1 MRFSLFLLVAIFF
14 SFDANAAAD
23 IVNRNC
29 NPEMTACMADV
40 KRKFGLRINPDREVA
55 QAQCLARFNECTA
68 ANGGITQKSGRIAQM
83 YNPANADFIECR
95 KTISDPNSDAFTA
108 CMRGRVQSTPKK
120 TEKAELNVIPQ
131 PKIVIGSCSK
141 QYPEKCTT
149 ELTCAYNNGQ
159 WDGKTCTA
167 AACPEGS
174 VANNISPERCT
185 CLSDISLSIERG
197 SQQQCPGTCRFEDH
211 KIYDGPTK
219 SCACADG
226 YRDPSG
232 STNNVMVCIAVTT
245 PTPPSETADECLREI
260 QEKVNSCNSAATTAV
275 NQCNPDRENDDT
287 ITSLQNLLKGAT
299 GVMGASEKCAQA
311 AIAGSTGYYALDELR
326 GKCDTEI
333 GSCKTSC
340 ADATSYINANKDR
353 VYQACRKKQYDFLSC
368 RFDNPF
374 PTAFTEPEW
383 NAEWDKV
390 NKAPF
395 EQKIQEMQ
403 SSVASNNTKCESG
416 TAVTNREKV
425 SSYMTDMDSTFKAAS
440 QCECQLNSG
449 GANCANLVGP
459 KDCAADP
466 TLAGC
471 ASAQVNCLNAADTS
485 PKCVCFRDPNSNECK
500 NIAANPTVNT
510 NSNLNGFAGPG
521 GVTPTNGIGETSVGG
536 KAGIDL
542 SGDDLRNLGSSEVS
556 AMNSSGTATAD
567 GGSPFGVAGAAGGPG
582 VGGNFGSG
590 ENASQGEEDSSLNSK
605 IGGMFN
611 AAKGAI
617 GNLFGDKKG
626 SGSEATKSG
635 AFGSGLDANGNSV
648 DTKKWRPGK
657 MVRGLASGADT
668 ELAGKFEDIWR
679 VMNKRYKVQDQ
690 KDLFIFG
697 EKN

>member
-1 MRFSLFLLVAIFF
+1 MKFSLFLLVAIFF

-55 QAQCLARFNECTA
+55 QARCLAQFNECSA

-120 TEKAELNVIPQ
+120 TEKAELNVLSL
-131 PKIVIGSCSK
+131 PKVVIGTCSK

-149 ELTCAYNNGQ
+149 ELTCAYNNGM
-159 WDGKTCTA
+159 WDGKVCTA
-167 AACPEGS
+167 VACPQGT
-174 VANNISPERCT
+174 VADTISPQNCR
-185 CLSDISLSIERG
+185 CLSDISIAIERG
-197 SQQQCPGTCRFEDH
+197 SQQQCPSMCLFEDH
-211 KIYDGPTK
+211 KVYDGPTK

-226 YRDPSG
+226 FRDPSG
-232 STNNVMVCIAVTT
+232 STNNVMVCVAVEA
-245 PTPPSETADECLREI
+245 PAQPSETAEDCLREI
-260 QEKVNSCNSAATTAV
+260 QEKVNSCDSAATTAV
-275 NQCNPDRENDDT
+275 NQCNPDRENNDT

-299 GVMGASEKCAQA
+299 GVLGASDNCAQA

-340 ADATSYINANKDR
+340 EDATSYINTNKDR
-353 VYQACRKKQYDFLSC
+353 IYQACRKKQYDFLSC

-374 PTAFTEPEW
+374 PMAFTEDAW
-383 NAEWDKV
+383 NEEWDKV

-425 SSYMTDMDSTFKAAS
+425 SNYMTDMDSTFKAAS
-440 QCECQLNSG
+440 QCQCQLSSG
-449 GANCANLVGP
+449 GANCANQVGP

-466 TLAGC
+466 TLPGC
-471 ASAQVNCLNAADTS
+471 ATAQINCLNPSDTS
-485 PKCVCFRDPNSNECK
+485 PKCVCFRDPNSSECK
-500 NIAANPTVNT
+500 NSAATPTVNT
-510 NSNLNGFAGPG
+510 NSNLNGFAGTG
-521 GVTPTNGIGETSVGG
+521 AVTPTNGIGETSVGG

-542 SGDDLRNLGSSEVS
+542 SADDLKNLGSNEVS

-567 GGSPFGVAGAAGGPG
+567 GGSPFGVAGAAGGAG
-582 VGGNFGSG
+582 VSGNFGSG
-590 ENASQGEEDSSLNSK
+590 EDAAQGEADSSINSK

-626 SGSEATKSG
+626 SGTEATKSG
-635 AFGSGLDANGNSV
+635 SYGHGLDANGNSI
-648 DTKKWRPGK
+648 DLKKWRPR
-657 MVRGLASGADT
+657 MVRGLASGEGT

-697 EKN
+697 EKK

>member
-14 SFDANAAAD
+14 SFDANATAA

-40 KRKFGLRINPDREVA
+40 KRKFGLRINPDRQVA
-55 QAQCLARFNECTA
+55 QAQCLAHFNECSA

-108 CMRGRVQSTPKK
+108 CMRGRTQGSTKK
-120 TEKAELNVIPQ
+120 TEKAEYTILQ
-131 PKIVIGSCSK
+131 PKAILGTCSK

-149 ELTCAYNNGQ
+149 ELTCAYNNGS
-159 WDGKTCTA
+159 WDGQVCA
-167 AACPEGS
+167 AVACPQGT
-174 VANNISPERCT
+174 VADNVSPQNCR
-185 CLSDISLSIERG
+185 CLSDISISIERG
-197 SQQQCPGTCRFEDH
+197 SQQQCPSMCRFEDH
-211 KIYDGPTK
+211 KVYNGPTK

-232 STNNVMVCIAVTT
+232 STDNVMVCVATAAPVQ
-245 PTPPSETADECLREI
+245 PSETAQDCLREI
-260 QEKVNSCNSAATTAV
+260 QEKVNSCDSAASTAV
-275 NQCNPDRENDDT
+275 NQCNPDRENNDT

-299 GVMGASEKCAQA
+299 GVMGASDNCAQA
-311 AIAGSTGYYALDELR
+311 AVAGSTGYYALDELR

-333 GSCKTSC
+333 GTCKTSC
-340 ADATSYINANKDR
+340 GDATSYINANKDR
-353 VYQACRKKQYDFLSC
+353 IYQACRKKQYDYLSC

-374 PTAFTEPEW
+374 PMAFTEDVW
-383 NAEWDKV
+383 NEEWDKV

-403 SSVASNNTKCESG
+403 ASVASNNTKCESG

-425 SSYMTDMDSTFKAAS
+425 SNYMTDMDSTFKAAS
-440 QCECQLNSG
+440 QCQCQLSSG
-449 GANCANLVGP
+449 GANCVNLVGP

-471 ASAQVNCLNAADTS
+471 ANAQVNCLNPSDASA
-485 PKCVCFRDPNSNECK
+485 KCVCFRDPNSSECK
-500 NIAANPTVNT
+500 NVAGTPNVNT

-521 GVTPTNGIGETSVGG
+521 AVTPTNGIGETGAGG
-536 KAGIDL
+536 KTGIDL
-542 SGDDLRNLGSSEVS
+542 SADDFKNLASNEVS
-556 AMNSSGTATAD
+556 AMNSSGTTTAD
-567 GGSPFGVAGAAGGPG
+567 GGSPFGVAGAGGSPG
-582 VGGNFGSG
+582 VNGNFGSG
-590 ENASQGEEDSSLNSK
+590 ENAAQGEADSSINAK

-626 SGSEATKSG
+626 NSSEATKSG
-635 AFGSGLDANGNSV
+635 AYGNGLDANGNPI
-648 DTKKWRPGK
+648 DLKKWRPR
-657 MVRGLASGADT
+657 MVRGLASGEGI

-697 EKN
+697 EKK